1 MSFQDVAIPEL
12 INIIASNCNLKSIEM
27 LGLSC
32 SKIKNMINDD
42 IIVEKIKEIFPIFLH
57 TYIDFKSPYMKKS
70 KNIDIGDKIGM
81 TGYIDFIRP
90 HHFINDEYKTNIIY
104 GYDSVNRFFISVL
117 YKDLLINE
125 TKIATFFQRYSS
137 DKRFY
142 VSCQNTF
149 ISSNYCATFN
159 FIMDN
164 FYQKLTEFY
173 EVLFKLLNEGV
184 ALYKNQYD
192 EHFSYKLY

>member
-12 INIIASNCNLKSIEM
+12 INIIASKCNLSSVEK
-27 LGLSC
+27 LGLSS
-32 SKIKNMINDD
+32 SKIKDMINDD

-57 TYIDFKSPYMKKS
+57 KYIDFNSPYIKNS
-70 KNIDIGDKIGM
+70 KNIDIGDNFGM

-90 HHFINDEYKTNIIY
+90 HHFINDEYKTNVIY
-104 GYDSVNRFFISVL
+104 GYDNVDRFFISVL
-117 YKDLLINE
+117 YKDLLMNE

-149 ISSNYCATFN
+149 ISSSYCATFCFMN
-159 FIMDN
+159 DHS
-164 FYQKLTEFY
+164 QKLTEFY
-173 EVLFKLLNEGV
+173 DVLFKLLNEGV
-184 ALYKNQYD
+184 AFYKNQYD